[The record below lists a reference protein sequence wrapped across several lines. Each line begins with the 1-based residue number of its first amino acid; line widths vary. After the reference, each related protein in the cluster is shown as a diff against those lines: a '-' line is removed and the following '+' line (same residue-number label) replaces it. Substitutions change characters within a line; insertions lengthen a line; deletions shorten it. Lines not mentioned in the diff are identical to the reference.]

1 MLGGPGLLVIAGIA
15 LAVFGPKKLA
25 ELAKTFGGLM
35 GEFKKTTE
43 EMKESIGINEFRNVT
58 GDLTRMDLFTDIAE
72 KVSASMNSEEATP
85 ETPVNKKD
93 PVRQSSSP
101 SVDPEK
107 KVEKGN
113 GS

>member
-43 EMKESIGINEFRNVT
+43 EMKESIGINELRNVT
-58 GDLTRMDLFTDIAE
+58 SNLTRMDLFTDIAE
-72 KVSASMNSEEATP
+72 KVSGSMNSEQATGEP
-85 ETPVNKKD
+85 PVNKKD

-107 KVEKGN
+107 VEKGS

>member
-25 ELAKTFGGLM
+25 ELAKTFGGIM

-43 EMKESIGINEFRNVT
+43 EMKESIGINELRNVT
-58 GDLTRMDLFTDIAE
+58 SNLTRMDLFTDIAE
-72 KVSASMNSEEATP
+72 KVSASMNSEEATG
-85 ETPVNKKD
+85 EAPVN
-93 PVRQSSSP
+93 RQDSVHQRSSP
-101 SVDPEK
+101 PVEAK
-107 KVEKGN
+107 KLEKGN